1 MSMIWE
7 PVYDNFFLKTKKK
20 SCFDEATDF
29 HDKELPTIGSNYI
42 CLAVISLESAL
53 KKIKT
58 FSHKCFQKNTNT
70 LKRKK
75 KWIDKLLKTG
85 IFKTKSDKIYIK
97 TKY

>member
-20 SCFDEATDF
+20 SCFDEATDL

-75 KWIDKLLKTG
+75 KMNRQVTEDRH
-85 IFKTKSDKIYIK
+85 F
-97 TKY
+97 